1 MVIFNSYVTNYQR
14 VSHTSHAGVLRFHR
28 FRWTAEARAG
38 QESFQRDSAVVIV
51 LDRFEHFCGMARQT
65 LLYNLFNLAQDL
77 SDVALV

>member
-1 MVIFNSYVTNYQR
+1 MLVYQR
-14 VSHTSHAGVLRFHR
+14 VSHTSHAGS
-28 FRWTAEARAG
+28 TG
-38 QESFQRDSAVVIV
+38 STGGSTSQESFQRDSAVVIV